1 MNSSRYAR
9 ILVLAYYKCKE
20 KRDKYEY
27 FLNTELSKQ
36 ENIIET

>member
-20 KRDKYEY
+20 KEINMSI
-27 FLNTELSKQ
+27 FLNTELSK
-36 ENIIET
+36 